1 MTTETR
7 AYDHPNDERAQQI
20 RRVLMDCLHRRKCGE
35 ELSDEMVIAEWP
47 DVMEWAASQPVGTH
61 FIADPGHAARYG
73 TSIRVAAA
81 RDVYL
86 EVVKDT
92 GMAIYSA
99 DIAHRVSER
108 IDALGNFEMLRAE
121 HARALAARYDLD
133 FLITEHELDLPEAWR
148 TSRFRVYAL
157 TN

>member
-1 MTTETR
+1 M
-7 AYDHPNDERAQQI
+7 
-20 RRVLMDCLHRRKCGE
+20 
-35 ELSDEMVIAEWP
+35 
-47 DVMEWAASQPVGTH
+47 
-61 FIADPGHAARYG
+61 
-73 TSIRVAAA
+73 AAA

-108 IDALGNFEMLRAE
+108 IDALGSFEMLRAE
-121 HARALAARYDLD
+121 RARALAARYDLD

-148 TSRFRVYAL
+148 TSRFHVYAL